1 MEASIPEVVIEI
13 AKEDIKFSAGH
24 FTIFADGSRERLHG
38 HNYRVRLLARYAL
51 VGDDMSVDYGELKKA
66 LRRVCAR
73 YDEYMLLPANSR
85 YLRLVR
91 ADGSVEALIGGDRF
105 VFPEGDVRVLPV
117 ANITGEA
124 LAGLLRSEFL
134 AELESRAVPL
144 PESCEIGVGSGDGQ
158 WVTSLG

>member
-1 MEASIPEVVIEI
+1 MEQSMRDVVIEI

-38 HNYRVRLLARYAL
+38 HNYRVRLLAHYA
-51 VGDDMSVDYGELKKA
+51 VGEGDISVDYGELKKA
-66 LRRVCAR
+66 LRRVAAR
-73 YDEYMLLPANSR
+73 YDEYTLLPANSR
-85 YLRLVR
+85 FLQLTQ
-91 ADGSVEALIGGDRF
+91 ADGRIEAVIGSDRF

-134 AELESRAVPL
+134 AELASRAVPL
-144 PESCEIGVGSGDGQ
+144 PASCEIGVGSGDGQ
-158 WVTSLG
+158 WVSSLG

>member
-1 MEASIPEVVIEI
+1 MDASMKHVVIEI

-38 HNYRVRLLARYAL
+38 HNYRVRLLAHYA
-51 VGDDMSVDYGELKKA
+51 VGEGDISVDYGELKKA

-73 YDEYMLLPANSR
+73 YDEYTLLPANSR
-85 YLRLVR
+85 HLRVTH
-91 ADGSVEALIGGDRF
+91 ADGSIEALIGGDRF

-124 LAGLLRSEFL
+124 LAGLLRDEFL
-134 AELESRAVPL
+134 AELASRAVPL
-144 PESCEIGVGSGDGQ
+144 PTRCELGIGSGDGQ
-158 WVTSLG
+158 WVTCLA